1 MTTGQR
7 IQQARKATNLSQRA
21 LGQKLGVSGS
31 MIAQYENDL
40 RNPKQ
45 ETLQRMA
52 DVLEVDAN
60 WLRTGTDSEQ
70 QDQLASPSKISEE
83 VFKLLSF
90 LRLPPE
96 QTILV
101 GNNYKLMKNFVE
113 QICSIAEEE
122 EPNVQNIKIL
132 AQAFAQIT
140 KQTRELIPDGFSE
153 MKAKYEEQQRRDRDY
168 EEFLTK
174 YRRLN
179 VRNRKETEKYMDYL
193 IYCQE
198 NK

>member
-7 IQQARKATNLSQRA
+7 IQQARKAANLSQRA

-60 WLRTGTDSEQ
+60 WLRTGMNSEQ

-83 VFKLLSF
+83 VFQLLSF

-101 GNNYKLMKNFVE
+101 GNNYKLMKNVVE
-113 QICSIAEEE
+113 QICSIAEDE

-140 KQTRELIPDGFSE
+140 EQVRKLIPDGVSE
-153 MKAKYEEQQRRDRDY
+153 MKAKYEAQQRLARDY

-174 YRRLN
+174 YRSLN

>member
-7 IQQARKATNLSQRA
+7 IQQARKAANLSQRA
-21 LGQKLGVSGS
+21 FGQKLGVSGS

-40 RNPKQ
+40 RNPKP
-45 ETLQRMA
+45 ETLQRIA

-60 WLRTGTDSEQ
+60 WLRTGMNSEQ
-70 QDQLASPSKISEE
+70 QEQLASPAKISEE
-83 VFKLLSF
+83 IFQLLSF
-90 LRLPPE
+90 LRLSPE
-96 QTILV
+96 QTVLLEKNNILMQNV
-101 GNNYKLMKNFVE
+101 VK
-113 QICSIAEEE
+113 QICSIAEEK
-122 EPNVQNIKIL
+122 EPNAQNIIIL
-132 AQAFAQIT
+132 ARAFTQIA
-140 KQTRELIPDGFSE
+140 KSTREQIPDGFSE
-153 MKAKYEEQQRRDRDY
+153 MKAKYEEQQRLARDY

-174 YRRLN
+174 YRSLN